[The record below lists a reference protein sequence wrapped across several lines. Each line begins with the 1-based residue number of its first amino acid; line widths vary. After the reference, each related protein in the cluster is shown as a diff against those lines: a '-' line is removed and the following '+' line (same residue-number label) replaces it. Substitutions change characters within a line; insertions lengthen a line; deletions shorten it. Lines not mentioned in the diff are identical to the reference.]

1 MVQQME
7 GIKRLTA
14 GVHFNS
20 NEVRIGETALQ
31 RVRAQHEK
39 KKTEQLKKDKKKR
52 DELRE
57 RQKKAM
63 EIRTSNGRSRSSRL
77 CASTKRP
84 LGTKARFPPFA
95 SAVLARAEG

>member
-14 GVHFNS
+14 SIYFNS
-20 NEVRIGETALQ
+20 NGVRIVEMALQ
-31 RVRAQHEK
+31 CIRAQHEK
-39 KKTEQLKKDKKKR
+39 KKTEELKKDKKKR

-63 EIRTSNGRSRSSRL
+63 KIHTLNCLEEQW
-77 CASTKRP
+77 TK
-84 LGTKARFPPFA
+84 
-95 SAVLARAEG
+95 